1 MQVAHRRLA
10 LSSPLNG
17 GAGLHQLA
25 EITRLSEFPELNEH
39 AGWSI
44 YLDDT
49 TIVEQVAAHVVE
61 SLKDKPQPEQEKLKR
76 AYEWWGI
83 PTNSKKQ
90 LVRESRAERLGA
102 VLDGK
107 QGILRG
113 STKRCLEVMS
123 LGAYIREHVE
133 VDRKVLQIYSGKMV
147 HLFQFRRCLFAGMEV
162 IFTAIA
168 QGPRKCLVTK
178 ELVDETLMLEGLL
191 PVAMF
196 NLKAA
201 VDPVVTA
208 SDASETGGGLCFA
221 SRLTMAGIQEAESL
235 LEGRPLE
242 EEKREVPEEIS
253 GEERVLVI
261 DLFAGIGG
269 LGEALKKAGVPWR
282 HLVAVEKDANCRKL
296 LRRAHPGCEFVVDI
310 KKFDKGALKKAI
322 GKVPNITGIVVGG
335 GSPCQGLSTLSS
347 ERKHLADERS
357 ALFFEA
363 VRVLEMV
370 QKEAAEQGIWAVR
383 FVENVVA
390 DYEDIEEMS
399 EALKMEPVMVDAR
412 HMSLARRPRLFWLS
426 VTLADEEEIDSIP
439 RRGFVE
445 KVYRSKVLEEP
456 SDFLDEGCSWP
467 AWAENNKLR
476 FPTMT
481 RAIRRKKPPPNPV
494 GLEKADEETRR
505 RWLGDQFRYPPY
517 TYHKDFMILEDGA
530 LRPLRA
536 KEREVLMGFPPGHTE
551 KLLKKKPTSEEE
563 KQSSEDLRSAAIGN
577 SFHTNSVAALFDH
590 CFSSMGL
597 KTRKGPTKIV
607 EEYLAKLREKIKEEI
622 EVAGDEAAED
632 IDEEEAAE
640 TEGLEDHETQ
650 SVIGAEH
657 CELLEREAQNQQLL
671 DDTVRSDERLSQ
683 ALVAAYIRRQ
693 EYRGSDVRLDLGSLY
708 RPDSFP
714 RGSIQANRWRW
725 HTATA
730 YRFRIT
736 EHINCLELRALV
748 QGLEWRC
755 RKACFGDCR
764 ALHLTDSQVAL
775 AVAVKGRSSSRAL
788 NRLLKRYAAL
798 QIGSGVYPLLAWVE
812 SEDNPADEPSRRYA
826 TEG

>member
-168 QGPRKCLVTK
+168 QGPQKCLVTK

-282 HLVAVEKDANCRKL
+282 HLVAVEKDANCRRL
-296 LRRAHPGCEFVVDI
+296 LRRAHPGC
-310 KKFDKGALKKAI
+310 
-322 GKVPNITGIVVGG
+322 
-335 GSPCQGLSTLSS
+335 
-347 ERKHLADERS
+347 
-357 ALFFEA
+357 
-363 VRVLEMV
+363 
-370 QKEAAEQGIWAVR
+370 
-383 FVENVVA
+383 
-390 DYEDIEEMS
+390 
-399 EALKMEPVMVDAR
+399 
-412 HMSLARRPRLFWLS
+412 
-426 VTLADEEEIDSIP
+426 
-439 RRGFVE
+439 
-445 KVYRSKVLEEP
+445 
-456 SDFLDEGCSWP
+456 
-467 AWAENNKLR
+467 
-476 FPTMT
+476 
-481 RAIRRKKPPPNPV
+481 
-494 GLEKADEETRR
+494 
-505 RWLGDQFRYPPY
+505 
-517 TYHKDFMILEDGA
+517 
-530 LRPLRA
+530 
-536 KEREVLMGFPPGHTE
+536 
-551 KLLKKKPTSEEE
+551 
-563 KQSSEDLRSAAIGN
+563 
-577 SFHTNSVAALFDH
+577 
-590 CFSSMGL
+590 
-597 KTRKGPTKIV
+597 
-607 EEYLAKLREKIKEEI
+607 
-622 EVAGDEAAED
+622 
-632 IDEEEAAE
+632 
-640 TEGLEDHETQ
+640 
-650 SVIGAEH
+650 
-657 CELLEREAQNQQLL
+657 
-671 DDTVRSDERLSQ
+671 
-683 ALVAAYIRRQ
+683 
-693 EYRGSDVRLDLGSLY
+693 
-708 RPDSFP
+708 
-714 RGSIQANRWRW
+714 
-725 HTATA
+725 
-730 YRFRIT
+730 
-736 EHINCLELRALV
+736 
-748 QGLEWRC
+748 
-755 RKACFGDCR
+755 
-764 ALHLTDSQVAL
+764 
-775 AVAVKGRSSSRAL
+775 
-788 NRLLKRYAAL
+788 
-798 QIGSGVYPLLAWVE
+798 
-812 SEDNPADEPSRRYA
+812 
-826 TEG
+826 